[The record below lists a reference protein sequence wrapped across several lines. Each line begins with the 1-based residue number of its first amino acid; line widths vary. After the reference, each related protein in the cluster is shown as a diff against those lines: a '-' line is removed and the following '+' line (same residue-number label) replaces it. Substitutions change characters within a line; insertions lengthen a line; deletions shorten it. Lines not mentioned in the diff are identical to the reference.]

1 MLLLPP
7 MVLAEEPPSQP
18 WIAARAE
25 YRVAF
30 RPDQALADLT
40 VTYHFQPLVPGWSE
54 VRLVGGA
61 LVPLRVD
68 GPVSSVDGALLVTL
82 SPGTTERTVT
92 VVGTVDTSSGAF
104 SLPVYPAAVQQVVVE
119 APGSDVLVDGEIDG
133 VLRASSVLNVRTVPT
148 RTGPPPNQPP
158 LARADVGSAFWEED
172 GELISRTRIRFVVM
186 RGQRSSFAV
195 QLPSDMAELQ
205 VQGNALASWKQEGS
219 TLRLEAKEAVKGAFE
234 VLIEGRGPL
243 PMGEFRAPVP
253 QPLDVRR
260 VEQWHTLGKS
270 SEIEL
275 VPSAGRTVS
284 GRVVPEWVTG
294 LLQTAPLAWWQG
306 GVPTLRVER
315 FAPDRGPDTVI
326 ERAEYLA
333 VANQDGVVLLRS
345 TFYVRNERSQYLHLR
360 PSPGFVPMT
369 ARRGSAAMSLLS
381 DGEGGVYVTL
391 ERSLETV
398 QGMLALPVEVTW
410 IGRGV
415 AWEETKKGSYDLV
428 FPAANAPVEQAV
440 WEVHLPRG
448 FQPRQPSAPGATA
461 IWDPEREQA
470 QDAFRQAVD
479 AYRRNDFEQAEVWL
493 HQVEVLSGE
502 DDNANRLRSNI
513 DLLLDNTISSSNSG
527 KDDAQARRVRE
538 MANARSFDL
547 RDQQVESEKKANE
560 ALKRGD
566 YDTAERELENVTR
579 SAEILQR
586 MEQAGSEEQRAVY
599 GSASSALVEVKK
611 AKAKKQEEEEVAM
624 EPPPP
629 QLIVVTESELM
640 IADDWDAPPMDAVA
654 EAPGFLDGEGDME
667 EPDVVTTIMT
677 ELAIGDVGVVE
688 EEPITADEDDA
699 GVFDGVEEGGISG
712 LVEGVLSGTVGG
724 TVTGAGGL
732 GMRGTGMGGGGAA
745 EGAGAGFGARQK
757 ESDDRGGRVRS
768 DDKPTVTYKDS
779 TEIDFESLSI
789 SGELLQPDGV
799 LVRDG
804 KEAEQ
809 PSPIEERLYYV
820 PNQPVASPDMPAPAP
835 APAPGPVARAPTTA
849 AASQEYF
856 RRVPT
861 DGRSS
866 SEAAPATSEPYGGEK
881 LDANQPHT
889 GSADGDDDLRVAED
903 IVDEVRVVSG
913 RSYQTVVQSAAGVT
927 RRGAAPAA
935 PKSSP
940 PPAIVV
946 EDSQPELDYATATR
960 GRSATPAKPKASAT
974 SPSANGAPARGPAP
988 AKGQPPGTPP
998 VQRTVAFAQ
1007 TPTPVTLA
1015 LPLDTPAFYATQALL
1030 KAGEYPSITF
1040 TYRTEAKK

>member
-7 MVLAEEPPSQP
+7 LVLAEELPPQP

-25 YRVAF
+25 YNVAF
-30 RPDQALADLT
+30 RADEPLADLT

-54 VRLVGGA
+54 VRLVGGG
-61 LVPLRVD
+61 LVPLQVE
-68 GPVSSVDGALLVTL
+68 GPVSAVDGGLLLTL

-92 VVGTVDTSSGAF
+92 VVGTVSTSSGAF
-104 SLPVYPAAVQQVVVE
+104 SLPVYPAAVQRVVVA
-119 APGSDVLVDGEIDG
+119 APGQDVVVDGEIDG
-133 VLRASSVLNVRTVPT
+133 VLRASPVLNVRTVPT

-158 LARADVGSAFWEED
+158 LARAELGSAFWEED
-172 GELISRTRIRFVVM
+172 GELRSRTRIRFVVM
-186 RGQRSSFAV
+186 RGQRSSFSV
-195 QLPSDMAELQ
+195 QLPPYMEEVQ
-205 VQGNALASWKQEGS
+205 VQGSSLASWKQEGS
-219 TLRLEAKEAVKGAFE
+219 VLRLEAKEAVKGAFE
-234 VLIEGRGPL
+234 VLVEGRSPL
-243 PMGEFRAPVP
+243 PIGEFQAPVP

-284 GRVVPEWVTG
+284 GRSVPEWVTG

-345 TFYVRNERSQYLHLR
+345 TFYVRNERSQYLHLK

-369 ARRGSAAMSLLS
+369 ARRGSAAMQLLS

-410 IGRGV
+410 IGRGL

-428 FPAANAPVEQAV
+428 FPAADAPVEQAV

-448 FQPRQPSAPGATA
+448 FQPRQPSPAGAVP

-493 HQVEVLSGE
+493 HQVEELSG
-502 DDNANRLRSNI
+502 DDENANRLQSNI

-538 MANARSFDL
+538 MANARSFDM
-547 RDQQVESEKKANE
+547 RDQQVESEKKADE

-599 GSASSALVEVKK
+599 GSASSTLAEVKK
-611 AKAKKQEEEEVAM
+611 AKAKKQEEEAVAQAP
-624 EPPPP
+624 EPSKP
-629 QLIVVTESELM
+629 QLIVVTESELI
-640 IADDWDAPPMDAVA
+640 IADDWDAPIEVPS
-654 EAPGFLDGEGDME
+654 P
-667 EPDVVTTIMT
+667 EPEMVVEDDLHYYEPEIVNLIPTDVT
-677 ELAIGDVGVVE
+677 IGDALVAPP
-688 EEPITADEDDA
+688 EEPITADVDA
-699 GVFDGVEEGGISG
+699 DGVFDGVEEGE
-712 LVEGVLSGTVGG
+712 VAGVLGG
-724 TVTGAGGL
+724 VLNGSLGGAVNGAGGL
-732 GMRGTGMGGGGAA
+732 GMRGTGIGGGGTAEGMGGGVGTRSKERDDRAA
-745 EGAGAGFGARQK
+745 AGAKA
-757 ESDDRGGRVRS
+757 E
-768 DDKPTVTYKDS
+768 DKPTVRYKES
-779 TEIDFESLSI
+779 TEIDFESLDV
-789 SGELLQPDGV
+789 SGDLAAPQGSTVMDRKEPTLSP
-799 LVRDG
+799 LVQLRDSF
-804 KEAEQ
+804 A
-809 PSPIEERLYYV
+809 PEE
-820 PNQPVASPDMPAPAP
+820 PMASPKVPAYAPSPAPAP
-835 APAPGPVARAPTTA
+835 PPPPPAVAPPADPVRALSRLPGTTRSTSTPVA
-849 AASQEYF
+849 E
-856 RRVPT
+856 
-861 DGRSS
+861 
-866 SEAAPATSEPYGGEK
+866 EAYGGEEVL
-881 LDANQPHT
+881 LDANQPDT
-889 GSADGDDDLRVAED
+889 GAVAMDDEETIQTEDLVQ
-903 IVDEVRVVSG
+903 EVRVVSG
-913 RSYQTVVQSAAGVT
+913 RSYQQVVQQVPGSTRSRSAAPAKKGESERSASKNKEEAPRSAAG
-927 RRGAAPAA
+927 P
-935 PKSSP
+935 
-940 PPAIVV
+940 
-946 EDSQPELDYATATR
+946 
-960 GRSATPAKPKASAT
+960 
-974 SPSANGAPARGPAP
+974 APARGRAPGLKPAP
-988 AKGQPPGTPP
+988 
-998 VQRTVAFAQ
+998 RTVSFAQ